1 MSEYYTLLFI
11 LFAFIQ
17 DEVKGV
23 LSSLICFLMIYFYQP
38 FDDLM
43 LSLGYGFF
51 VRAMLFDAIFIVVS
65 LFILGSRVGNTL
77 FAVMCFSAIFNFVGY
92 ILPYGNMYSYFKD
105 SYRFI
110 NVLMFE
116 VLLYVSFTS
125 TIVYPWLVEKFK
137 KVKV

>member
-1 MSEYYTLLFI
+1 MIEYYTLLFI

-23 LSSLICFLMIYFYQP
+23 FSSLICFLMIYINEPFFEFMSVRGFNFFETMIFY
-38 FDDLM
+38 DL
-43 LSLGYGFF
+43 LFF
-51 VRAMLFDAIFIVVS
+51 CVG
-65 LFILGSRVGNTL
+65 LFIIGSRVGNTL
-77 FAVMCFSAIFNFVGY
+77 LTVVSISALLNIIGY
-92 ILPYGNMYSYFKD
+92 FIVQGDFYNHFKD
-105 SYRFI
+105 SYKFI

-116 VLLYVSFTS
+116 VLLYMSFTS